1 MTLTKTQATIPKYAF
16 EQDPVTRNKAFR
28 VKKNDSLVNYRK
40 SDFLVPHRKDYYF
53 MAFVKKGG
61 GRHWIDMTAYTIKP
75 NKLYFTIPQQVHLKE
90 QAAEFTGM
98 IICFTKDFLALDESD
113 SLRKLPIIENPH
125 HGHELD
131 LNKNDVLFI
140 DDILEKIYREYNAK
154 GEWQTNML
162 LAYMEV
168 LLIYLSRL
176 YTEQF
181 SQPKESPD
189 RQLLKTYL
197 SHIEESYS
205 EFHEVAAYADRMN
218 LSAGHLSE
226 FIKKQSGKPAIAHI
240 HERLILEAKR
250 MLLHSDDSIKEI
262 AFQLGFEDAS
272 YFNKFFKRLTL
283 QTPLQYRTAIREIY
297 H

>member
-1 MTLTKTQATIPKYAF
+1 MTLIKTQVAIPKYAF
-16 EQDPVTRNKAFR
+16 EQDPSTGNQMFR
-28 VKKNDSLVNYRK
+28 ITKNDGAANYRK
-40 SDFLVPHRKDYYF
+40 CDFLVPHRKDYYF
-53 MAFVKKGG
+53 MAFIKKGG
-61 GRHWIDMTAYTIKP
+61 SRHWIDMTAYTIKP
-75 NKLYFTIPQQVHLKE
+75 NKFYFTIPEQVHLKE
-90 QAAEFTGM
+90 QGALLSGIM
-98 IICFTKDFLALDESD
+98 MSFTKDFLALDENR
-113 SLRKLPIIENPH
+113 SLRNLPIIQNPH

-131 LNKNDVLFI
+131 LNKNDQLFVE
-140 DDILEKIYREYNAK
+140 DILEKIYLEYHAK
-154 GEWQTNML
+154 GEWQRNML

-176 YTEQF
+176 YTGQF

-189 RQLLKTYL
+189 RQLLKKYL

-226 FIKKQSGKPAIAHI
+226 FVKKQSGKPAIAHI

>member
-1 MTLTKTQATIPKYAF
+1 MTLTKTQVAIPKYAF
-16 EQDPVTRNKAFR
+16 EQDPATGNPVFR
-28 VKKNDSLVNYRK
+28 IKKNDSVVNYRK
-40 SDFLVPHRKDYYF
+40 ADFLVPHRKDYYF
-53 MAFVKKGG
+53 MAFIKKGG
-61 GRHWIDMTAYTIKP
+61 GRHWIDMTSYTIKP
-75 NKLYFTIPQQVHLKE
+75 NKFYFTIPEQVNLKE
-90 QAAEFTGM
+90 QAAQITGVV
-98 IICFTKDFLALDESD
+98 ICFTKDFLALDENH

-131 LNKNDVLFI
+131 LNPKDIVFVE
-140 DDILEKIYREYNAK
+140 DILEKIYLEYNAK
-154 GEWQTNML
+154 GEWQSNML

-189 RQLLKTYL
+189 RHLLKKYL
-197 SHIEESYS
+197 LLIEESYS

-218 LSAGHLSE
+218 ISAGHLSE

-250 MLLHSDDSIKEI
+250 LLLHSDDSIKEI

-272 YFNKFFKRLTL
+272 YFNKFFKRLAL
-283 QTPLQYRTAIREIY
+283 QTPLQFRMAIREIY
-297 H
+297 L